1 MTETIEKTSD
11 SSNGRP
17 HQIIIETAES
27 ISRTQTNPMY
37 DPTSTLLRSVSEL
50 EELLIPRELR
60 LDVESK
66 KNNEAITEN
75 W

>member
-1 MTETIEKTSD
+1 
-11 SSNGRP
+11 
-17 HQIIIETAES
+17 
-27 ISRTQTNPMY
+27 MY

>member
-11 SSNGRP
+11 SSNGSP

-27 ISRTQTNPMY
+27 ISRTQKNPMY